1 MWVGELE
8 IRQDTVEGFRKGL
21 RIPIQLESQQPSV
34 KGEKNFDWIS
44 DVKVAKFSKFP
55 RSCLK
60 KKNDMKG
67 YIKQSHILRLLPQ
80 TEEDFQSKHSMLLN
94 LLSGKSCG
102 YLEAVPLSDE
112 MYRPLILM
120 VTKDN
125 QDKDILVGFC
135 VDNPVGE
142 ESAQDKR
149 TIINTFNRLF
159 KENIKYSM
167 VSTVVDQFW
176 PGNMKAAKDPTQEE
190 QKLEENSSGSQKETN
205 GLNNI
210 VELARSVI
218 STKSPEDVKAIPRE
232 ILTAFKGSL
241 SNLKADIPLGQ
252 SVIETMEKDLT
263 LKYKSHADWKINFY
277 DKSLNYLALFVN
289 NSYKDDEEYMI
300 FCKDSMNLANVYDS
314 EFQVSGISNNTG
326 KVSHPQI
333 AREICVRFIKNLSSF
348 EQYFLKLGDFGEDVI
363 IMETKYL
370 EKLCEQ
376 FEIKHEATVMVIN
389 KLESSPPFIFLSITS
404 NETIQRV
411 ERYDSQNEIESPSIS
426 FKRKHHNPDEIIE
439 GKPKWSKI
447 KVLRKSK
454 IKKEENE
461 KEKKV
466 EEEILD
472 FDRLNPHRSDVPEFD
487 NNFDNTEERYQR
499 LVLRMMADLQT
510 ETMVTLGDCR
520 LDAEQDTKYSE
531 EFLKWEKYKKDNKI
545 YSSDFITK
553 KKSKVDERLKVK
565 VKNRIITKNPR
576 KLPT

>member
-67 YIKQSHILRLLPQ
+67 YIKQSHILRILPQ
-80 TEEDFQSKHSMLLN
+80 TEEDYQSKHSMLLS

-102 YLEAVPLSDE
+102 YLEAVPLTDE

-135 VDNPVGE
+135 VDNPVGVE
-142 ESAQDKR
+142 PVQDKR
-149 TIINTFNRLF
+149 TVITTFNKLF

-167 VSTVVDQFW
+167 VSNVVEQFW
-176 PGNMKAAKDPTQEE
+176 PGNMKTAKDITQEE
-190 QKLEENSSGSQKETN
+190 KNLLEKRSGSQKGTD
-205 GLNNI
+205 GINNI
-210 VELARSVI
+210 VELACSVI
-218 STKSPEDVKAIPRE
+218 STKSPENVKAIPKE

-252 SVIETMEKDLT
+252 SVIETMEKDVT

-277 DKSLNYLALFVN
+277 DKSLDYLALFVN
-289 NSYKDDEEYMI
+289 NSYKDDEEYVI

-314 EFQVSGISNNTG
+314 EFQVSSISNYTG
-326 KVSHPQI
+326 KIFHPQI
-333 AREICVRFIKNLSSF
+333 TGEIRVRFIKNLSSF
-348 EQYFLKLGDFGEDVI
+348 EQYFLRLGDFEEDVI

-370 EKLCEQ
+370 ERLCEQ
-376 FEIKHEATVMVIN
+376 FEIKHEAKVMVIN

-404 NETIQRV
+404 NETIKRV
-411 ERYDSQNEIESPSIS
+411 ERYECQNEIESPSIS

-447 KVLRKSK
+447 KILRKSK
-454 IKKEENE
+454 IKREVSE
-461 KEKKV
+461 KEKKMD
-466 EEEILD
+466 EEILD

-487 NNFDNTEERYQR
+487 DNFDNTEERYQR
-499 LVLRMMADLQT
+499 LVLKMMADLQT

-520 LDAEQDTKYSE
+520 LDPEQDMKYSE
-531 EFLKWEKYKKDNKI
+531 EFSKWEKYKKENKI